1 VLVLR
6 TCHDRMLPN
15 FMDHQYHSYIFFD
28 VTKKWRESTKKEREE
43 ARGALLHAISNVKDV
58 QILSYST
65 LGFRA
70 DSAFMFWT
78 SAKTPELIQEAVSAL
93 LQSDAGKYLQI
104 SYTLFGI
111 KRKSVY
117 DSRSTEE
124 SISIAGKA
132 LYLVIYPFTKTKEW
146 HLLPFEERRKMMG
159 GHITIG
165 KKYSQIKQLLL
176 YSFGVDNHEFIVSY
190 ETENLE
196 EFQSLVMELRGDEV
210 RRYTENDKPIFVC
223 IKRNVKEVIDLI

>member
-1 VLVLR
+1 
-6 TCHDRMLPN
+6 
-15 FMDHQYHSYIFFD
+15 MDHQYHSYIFFG
-28 VTKKWRESTKKEREE
+28 VTSKWRESAEKERED
-43 ARGALLHAISNVKDV
+43 ARRELLRAIKSTKDV
-58 QILSYST
+58 CIHSYST

-70 DSAFMFWT
+70 DSAFMLWI

-117 DSRSTEE
+117 DSRPTEE
-124 SISIAGKA
+124 NISIAGKA

-146 HLLPFEERRKMMG
+146 HLLPFEERKKMMG
-159 GHITIG
+159 GHIAIG
-165 KKYSQIKQLLL
+165 KKYPQIKQLLL

-190 ETENLE
+190 ETESLE

-210 RRYTENDKPIFVC
+210 RKYTENDKPIFVC
-223 IKRNVKEVIDLI
+223 IRRNVKEVIDLL